1 MMPSRVYLDHNAGA
15 PLRAEARDAIA
26 AALEIG
32 ANPSSVHA
40 PGRAA
45 RAVIERARGQVAALA
60 GVAPGAVVF
69 TSGATEANNLALKGA
84 MLGGA
89 AVTRRIVSAVEH
101 VSVLEATD
109 VERVPVDARG
119 VVDVA
124 ALARMLAGSTPTLV
138 SVMAANNETGV
149 IQPIAEVARIAREA
163 NALVHCDAAQI
174 PGRMPLAPI
183 VAVCDLVSI
192 SSPKIGGPQGVGALI
207 VRDGLDLEPQ
217 IGGGGQERRLRAG
230 TENLPGIAG
239 FGAAA
244 EAVMADGAD
253 SAHIAALRD
262 RLEAEARALAP
273 EAVVIAANAP
283 RLANT
288 SALALPGIPA
298 ESQIL
303 SLDLAGIAVG
313 AGAACSSG
321 KIARSHVLAAMGV
334 AEDVAA
340 AAIRV
345 SLGHTT
351 TEADVD
357 ALAAAWSDLAT
368 SSLLGAAA

>member
-1 MMPSRVYLDHNAGA
+1 MPSRVYLDHNAGA

-45 RAVIERARGQVAALA
+45 RAVIERARGQIAALA
-60 GVAPGAVVF
+60 GVAPGSIVF

-84 MLGGA
+84 PVA
-89 AVTRRIVSAVEH
+89 RRLASAVEH
-101 VSVLEATD
+101 VSVLD
-109 VERVPVDARG
+109 VADRERVPVDPRG
-119 VVDVA
+119 IVDLA
-124 ALARMLAGSTPTLV
+124 ALASMLDSSTPTLV

-149 IQPIAEVARIAREA
+149 IQPIVEIARIVHDAG
-163 NALVHCDAAQI
+163 ALVHCDAAQI
-174 PGRMPLAPI
+174 PGRAPLAPI
-183 VAVCDLVSI
+183 VAVCDLVSL
-192 SSPKIGGPQGVGALI
+192 SSPKIGGPQGAGTLI
-207 VRDGLDLEPQ
+207 VREGIDLKPQ
-217 IGGGGQERRLRAG
+217 IVGGGQERRLRAG
-230 TENLPGIAG
+230 TENLSGVVG

-244 EAVMADGAD
+244 EAVLVEE
-253 SAHIAALRD
+253 SIARVVALRD
-262 RLEAEARALAP
+262 RLEAGAQLLAP
-273 EAVVIAANAP
+273 EAVVIGIDAP
-283 RLANT
+283 RLPNT

-321 KIARSHVLAAMGV
+321 KIARSHVLAAMGI
-334 AEDVAA
+334 DDDIAA
-340 AAIRV
+340 ATIRV
-345 SLGHTT
+345 SLGPTT

-357 ALAAAWSDLAT
+357 AFLAAWSALRTRAR
-368 SSLLGAAA
+368 ANRVAREVA